1 MQLNAQSMSRY
12 TRNSDQIKGLW
23 FERLRSRI
31 QNIKAY
37 QTSWFSLSFIFY
49 SHAPQKDM
57 AISKSVMNSHFL
69 LHRMVIMNF
78 TNQVTQWIKSLPQF
92 PYILSK
98 AMAMHA
104 HTHTHTHTH
113 PHTHTC
119 LFLTCKKKALSK
131 ISQVKAVLLHN
142 HISEK

>member
-1 MQLNAQSMSRY
+1 MQLNAWSMSRY

-37 QTSWFSLSFIFY
+37 QTSWFSLSFIFN
-49 SHAPQKDM
+49 SHAPKKDM
-57 AISKSVMNSHFL
+57 AISKSVMNNHSL

-98 AMAMHA
+98 VMPMHA
-104 HTHTHTHTH
+104 HT
-113 PHTHTC
+113 HTHTC
-119 LFLTCKKKALSK
+119 LFLTCKKKALPK
-131 ISQVKAVLLHN
+131 ISQVKAVLCYIILSQKSN
-142 HISEK
+142 FTNV

>member
-12 TRNSDQIKGLW
+12 TRNSNQIKGLW

-49 SHAPQKDM
+49 SHAPKKDM
-57 AISKSVMNSHFL
+57 AISKSVMNNHFL

-98 AMAMHA
+98 AMAHA
-104 HTHTHTHTH
+104 CTHTH
-113 PHTHTC
+113 PHTHTRVYFLLVRRRHC
-119 LFLTCKKKALSK
+119 LKYLK
-131 ISQVKAVLLHN
+131 
-142 HISEK
+142 